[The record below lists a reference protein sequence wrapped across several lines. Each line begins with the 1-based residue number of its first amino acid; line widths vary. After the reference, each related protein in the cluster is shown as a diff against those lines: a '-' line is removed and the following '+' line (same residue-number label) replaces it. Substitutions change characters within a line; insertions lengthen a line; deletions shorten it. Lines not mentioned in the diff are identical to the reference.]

1 LAKQQNFKN
10 HTRLV
15 PVYHGGVLISLL
27 ANVVW
32 SGYRI
37 SQGVTGDTV
46 MGLVMSVALL
56 MMGLSLRSQILRVQ
70 DRLIRLEV
78 RLRMRDHLPADVA
91 ARAAHLPVKQLIALR
106 FAGEGEFS
114 QLVKD
119 VLEGIVTEPKEIK
132 KRVTDWQGDHLRA

>member
-1 LAKQQNFKN
+1 MAKQQNFKN
-10 HTRLV
+10 HTRIV
-15 PVYHGGVLISLL
+15 PAYHVGVLLSLL
-27 ANVVW
+27 ANVIW
-32 SGYRI
+32 SMYRI

-46 MGLVMSVALL
+46 MGLVLSVALL
-56 MMGLSLRSQILRVQ
+56 VMGISLRAQILRVQ

-78 RLRMRDHLPADVA
+78 RLRLRDHLPADVA

-106 FAGEGEFS
+106 FAGDSEFS

>member
-10 HTRLV
+10 HTRIV
-15 PVYHGGVLISLL
+15 PAYHVGVLFSLL
-27 ANVVW
+27 ANVIW
-32 SGYRI
+32 SMYRI

-46 MGLVMSVALL
+46 MGLVLSVALL
-56 MMGLSLRSQILRVQ
+56 VMGLSLRSQILRVQ

-78 RLRMRDHLPADVA
+78 RLRLRDHLPADVA

-106 FAGEGEFS
+106 FAGDGEFS